1 MRANIK
7 RWCSNTSR
15 RGNKFMRRQTRIR
28 RQVLLSKA
36 RHFISLVRKMV
47 LRKKTFLGP
56 VFQRNHESTSIT
68 KKPLSPSVISL
79 PPPSAFAEL
88 FSDISNPLHSSPTR
102 LLLKSLSSP
111 SSRPP
116 VPPESS
122 PYASPRSPS
131 ITASGTSIA
140 GAIFSRLLSPLSSP
154 SSPAHGTE
162 LLSSSSVLIK
172 DTCHFAHLHYC
183 RKKYCDY
190 ISIWKAFLVNR
201 KSNAST
207 NSDSHE
213 YWTKKALSKIIKK
226 LKLKRSNSIR
236 KNNDSYN
243 KNNDSYNKS
252 NRQKKSIG
260 IGTTNRSHFSQL
272 KNFPEV
278 SINMKKSMMI
288 ASNAYTHKHLY
299 SSLSSLSLY
308 TNFQMQLRRKGITSI
323 IIIITIIITVT
334 IISPRQY

>member
-1 MRANIK
+1 MRVNIK
-7 RWCSNTSR
+7 RWYSNTSR
-15 RGNKFMRRQTRIR
+15 RGNKFMRRQTRIQ
-28 RQVLLSKA
+28 RQVILSKA
-36 RHFISLVRKMV
+36 RCFISVVRKMV
-47 LRKKTFLGP
+47 LRKKTFLGSA
-56 VFQRNHESTSIT
+56 FQRNHESTSIT
-68 KKPLSPSVISL
+68 KKPLSPSVTSL

-88 FSDISNPLHSSPTR
+88 FSDISNPLHSSPTQ

-154 SSPAHGTE
+154 SSLAHGTE

-190 ISIWKAFLVNR
+190 ISIWKAFIVSR
-201 KSNAST
+201 KSNGST
-207 NSDSHE
+207 NSDCHE
-213 YWTKKALSKIIKK
+213 YWTKKTLSKIIKK

-236 KNNDSYN
+236 KNNN
-243 KNNDSYNKS
+243 SYNKS
-252 NRQKKSIG
+252 NRQKKNIG
-260 IGTTNRSHFSQL
+260 MRTTNRSHFSQL
-272 KNFPEV
+272 KNFAAV
-278 SINMKKSMMI
+278 SINMKKFMMI
-288 ASNAYTHKHLY
+288 AINAYTHKNLN
-299 SSLSSLSLY
+299 SSLLSLSLY

-323 IIIITIIITVT
+323 IIIITVT